1 MSKSLTQIQCPN
13 CKSGIQAAIDQ
24 LVDVGQDPSA
34 KARLLSGTFNRIS
47 CPVCGFEGQM
57 STPLVYHDP
66 NTELLLTYIP
76 VELNIPKEEQER
88 VIGQLINQAVQDLPA
103 EMRKGYLFQPQ
114 PVLTMQSLMERILE
128 SDGISREEIE
138 AQRAKMRLFEDL
150 VRTPEE
156 NLAAFIND
164 HDDEM
169 DAAFFQLASLTLQAT
184 SDPRAHEALNQWLGK
199 ALELTTY
206 GKELAAQE
214 AELRAAAESLKEAG
228 EELTREAILNL
239 LIEAPNDSRILALVN
254 LTRPALDYPFFQEFT
269 ERIDEVE
276 GDEAEKLITLRS
288 RVLEIT
294 QQIDQVQE
302 ARAAQ
307 ASSLLRSLLETENLD
322 QALQSALPLIDNLF
336 LSILESNIQAAKK
349 ADDDQVTLTKLE
361 TIYERI
367 QQWIKKSLP
376 PGLLLAQEIL
386 EIQDEDQAIA
396 LLTEFSQKID
406 EQFLGSL
413 IAAAER
419 FEEDEAE
426 EDAQRVRKLYREAIR
441 LSMREK
447 MKAENSSA

>member
-1 MSKSLTQIQCPN
+1 
-13 CKSGIQAAIDQ
+13 
-24 LVDVGQDPSA
+24 
-34 KARLLSGTFNRIS
+34 
-47 CPVCGFEGQM
+47 
-57 STPLVYHDP
+57 
-66 NTELLLTYIP
+66 
-76 VELNIPKEEQER
+76 
-88 VIGQLINQAVQDLPA
+88 
-103 EMRKGYLFQPQ
+103 
-114 PVLTMQSLMERILE
+114 MERILE
-128 SDGISREEIE
+128 ADGISREEIE

-156 NLAAFIND
+156 NLTAFISD

-169 DAAFFQLASLTLQAT
+169 DGAFFQLAGLTLQAT
-184 SDPRAHEALNQWLGK
+184 SDPEAHEALNQRLGK

-228 EELTREAILNL
+228 EELNREAILDL
-239 LIEAPNDSRILALVN
+239 IIEAPNDRRILALVN

-269 ERIDEVE
+269 ERIDSAK
-276 GDEAEKLITLRS
+276 GDEADRLIAVRS

-307 ASSLLRSLLETENLD
+307 ATSLLRSLLETENLD
-322 QALQSALPLIDNLF
+322 QALQTALPLIDNLF
-336 LSILESNIQAAKK
+336 LSILESNIQAAKE
-349 ADDDQVTLTKLE
+349 ADDKALLAKLE
-361 TIYERI
+361 TIHERI
-367 QQWIKKSLP
+367 QQWIKNSLP

-386 EIQDEDQAIA
+386 EIQDEDQAIT
-396 LLTEFSQKID
+396 LLAESSQKID

-419 FEEDEAE
+419 FEQDGAE
-426 EDAQRVRKLYREAIR
+426 EDAQRVRKLYREAVS

-447 MKAENSSA
+447 MKAENSEQ

>member
-1 MSKSLTQIQCPN
+1 MSQSLAHIQCPN
-13 CKSGIQAAIDQ
+13 CKSGIQAAIEQ
-24 LVDVGQDPSA
+24 LVDVGHDPSA
-34 KARLLSGTFNRIS
+34 KSRLLSGTFNRIS

-66 NTELLLTYIP
+66 NNELLLTYIP

-103 EMRKGYLFQPQ
+103 ESRKGYLFQPQ

-128 SDGISREEIE
+128 ADGISREEIE

-150 VRTPEE
+150 VRIPEE
-156 NLAAFIND
+156 NLPAFIND
-164 HDDEM
+164 HDGEM

-184 SDPRAHEALNQWLGK
+184 NDRRAHEALNQRLGT

-228 EELTREAILNL
+228 EELDRKAILEL
-239 LIEAPNDSRILALVN
+239 LVEAPNDRRILALVN
-254 LTRPALDYPFFQEFT
+254 LTRPALDYSFFQELT
-269 ERIDEVE
+269 ERIDSAE
-276 GDEAEKLITLRS
+276 GDEAERLIALRS
-288 RVLEIT
+288 RILEIT

-307 ASSLLRSLLETENLD
+307 ATSLLRSLLVTENLD
-322 QALQSALPLIDNLF
+322 QALQTALPLIDNLF
-336 LSILESNIQAAKK
+336 LSILEANIQAAKE
-349 ADDDQVTLTKLE
+349 ADDQATLTKLK
-361 TIYERI
+361 TIHENI
-367 QQWIKKSLP
+367 EQWIKDSIP

-396 LLTEFSQKID
+396 LLDESAQKID
-406 EQFLGSL
+406 EQLLGSL

-419 FEEDEAE
+419 FEDDEAE
-426 EDAQRVRKLYREAIR
+426 EDAQRVRKLYRQAIR

-447 MKAENSSA
+447 MKAENSKQ

>member
-13 CKSGIQAAIDQ
+13 CKSGIQAAIEQ
-24 LVDVGQDPSA
+24 LVDVGQNPSV

-66 NTELLLTYIP
+66 NNELLLTYIP

-88 VIGQLINQAVQDLPA
+88 VIGRLINQAVQDLPA

-138 AQRAKMRLFEDL
+138 AQRNKMRLFEDL

-184 SDPRAHEALNQWLGK
+184 SDPRAHEALNQCLGK

-254 LTRPALDYPFFQEFT
+254 LTRPALDYPFFQELT
-269 ERIDEVE
+269 ERIDAAEGVEV
-276 GDEAEKLITLRS
+276 EKLITLRS

-307 ASSLLRSLLETENLD
+307 ATSLLRSLLETENLD
-322 QALQSALPLIDNLF
+322 QALQTALPLIDNLF
-336 LSILESNIQAAKK
+336 LSILESNMQAAKK
-349 ADDDQVTLTKLE
+349 ADDQETLTKLE
-361 TIYERI
+361 TIHERI

-396 LLTEFSQKID
+396 LLTESSQKID

-419 FEEDEAE
+419 FEEGEAE

-447 MKAENSSA
+447 MKAENSEQ

>member
-1 MSKSLTQIQCPN
+1 MEKSLTHIQCPN
-13 CKSGIQAAIDQ
+13 CRSGIQAALEQ
-24 LVDVGQDPSA
+24 LVDVGQDPTA
-34 KARLLSGTFNRIS
+34 KARLLSGTFNRVS

-66 NTELLLTYIP
+66 NNELLLTYIP
-76 VELNIPKEEQER
+76 VELNIPKDEQER

-128 SDGISREEIE
+128 SDGISREDIE

-156 NLAAFIND
+156 NLTSFIND

-169 DAAFFQLASLTLQAT
+169 DGAFFQLASLTLQAT
-184 SDPRAHEALNQWLGK
+184 SDPRAHEALNQRLGK

-206 GKELAAQE
+206 GKELASQE
-214 AELRAAAESLKEAG
+214 AELRAAAESLKDAG

-239 LIEAPNDSRILALVN
+239 FIEAPNDRRILALVN
-254 LTRPALDYPFFQEFT
+254 LTRPALDYQFFQELT
-269 ERIDEVE
+269 DRIDAVE
-276 GDEAEKLITLRS
+276 GDETERLIALRT
-288 RVLEIT
+288 RVLEII

-307 ASSLLRSLLETENLD
+307 ATSLLRSLLETENLD

-336 LSILESNIQAAKK
+336 LSILESNMQAAKE
-349 ADDDQVTLTKLE
+349 ADDQELLTKLE
-361 TIYERI
+361 AIHERI
-367 QQWIKKSLP
+367 QQWIKQSLP

-386 EIQDEDQAIA
+386 EIEDEDQAITFLA
-396 LLTEFSQKID
+396 ESSQKID
-406 EQFLGSL
+406 EDFLGSL

-419 FEEDEAE
+419 FEENEAE
-426 EDAQRVRKLYREAIR
+426 EDAQKVRKLYREAVR
-441 LSMREK
+441 LSMMDK
-447 MKAENSSA
+447 MKAENSSD

>member
-1 MSKSLTQIQCPN
+1 MEKSLTHIQCPN
-13 CKSGIQAAIDQ
+13 CKSGIQAAIEQ

-47 CPVCGFEGQM
+47 CPVCCFEGQM

-66 NTELLLTYIP
+66 NNELLLTYIP
-76 VELNIPKEEQER
+76 VELNIPKDEQER
-88 VIGQLINQAVQDLPA
+88 VIGQLINHVVQNLPT

-150 VRTPEE
+150 VRTPED
-156 NLAAFIND
+156 NLAAFIKD

-169 DAAFFQLASLTLQAT
+169 DGAFFQLASLTLQAT
-184 SDPRAHEALNQWLGK
+184 RDPRAHEALNQRLGK

-206 GKELAAQE
+206 GEELAAQE
-214 AELRAAAESLKEAG
+214 AELQAAAESLKEAG
-228 EELTREAILNL
+228 DELTREAILNL
-239 LIEAPNDSRILALVN
+239 LIEAPNERRILALVN
-254 LTRPALDYPFFQEFT
+254 LTRPALDYQFFQELT
-269 ERIDEVE
+269 ERIDATE
-276 GDEAEKLITLRS
+276 GDEAERLIALRTQ
-288 RVLEIT
+288 VLEII

-307 ASSLLRSLLETENLD
+307 ATSLLRSLLETENLD
-322 QALQSALPLIDNLF
+322 QALQTTLPMIDNLF
-336 LSILESNIQAAKK
+336 LSILESNMRAAKE
-349 ADDDQVTLTKLE
+349 AEDQALLTKLE
-361 TIYERI
+361 TIHERI
-367 QQWIKKSLP
+367 QQWIKQSLP
-376 PGLLLAQEIL
+376 PGLQLAQEIL
-386 EIQDEDQAIA
+386 EIQDEDQAITFLA
-396 LLTEFSQKID
+396 KSSQKID
-406 EQFLGSL
+406 EEFLGSL

-447 MKAENSSA
+447 MKAENSEQ

>member
-1 MSKSLTQIQCPN
+1 MAQSLTHIQCPN
-13 CKSGIQAAIDQ
+13 CKSGIQAALEQ

-34 KARLLSGTFNRIS
+34 KSRLLSGTFNRIS

-66 NTELLLTYIP
+66 NNELLLTYIP
-76 VELNIPKEEQER
+76 VELNIPKDEQER

-128 SDGISREEIE
+128 ADGISREDIE

-156 NLAAFIND
+156 HLTAFIKD

-184 SDPRAHEALNQWLGK
+184 SDPKAYEALNQRLGV
-199 ALELTTY
+199 ALEHTSY
-206 GKELAAQE
+206 GKELADQE

-228 EELTREAILNL
+228 EELDRKGILDL
-239 LIEAPNDSRILALVN
+239 LIQAPNDRRIMALVN
-254 LTRPALDYPFFQEFT
+254 LTRPALDYSFFQELT
-269 ERIDEVE
+269 SRIDAAE
-276 GDEAEKLITLRS
+276 GDEAERLIELRS
-288 RVLEIT
+288 QILEIT

-307 ASSLLRSLLETENLD
+307 ATSLLKSLLETENLD
-322 QALQSALPLIDNLF
+322 QALQTALPLIDNLF
-336 LSILESNIQAAKK
+336 LTILEANIQAAKE
-349 ADDDQVTLTKLE
+349 ADDQEMLTKLE
-361 TIYERI
+361 AIHERI
-367 QQWIKKSLP
+367 QQWIKDSLP

-386 EIQDEDQAIA
+386 EIQDEDQAVA
-396 LLTEFSQKID
+396 LLTEDPAKID
-406 EQFLGSL
+406 DQFLSSL

-419 FEEDEAE
+419 FDEEEAE
-426 EDAQRVRKLYREAIR
+426 EDAQRVRKLYREAVK

-447 MKAENSSA
+447 MKAENPEG

>member
-1 MSKSLTQIQCPN
+1 MEKSLTHIQCPN
-13 CKSGIQAAIDQ
+13 CKSGVQAAIEQ
-24 LVDVGQDPSA
+24 LVDVGQDPTA

-47 CPVCGFEGQM
+47 CPVCGFEGQL

-66 NTELLLTYIP
+66 NNELLITYIP
-76 VELNIPKEEQER
+76 VELNIPKDEQER
-88 VIGQLINQAVQDLPA
+88 VIGQLINQAVQDLPT

-150 VRTPEE
+150 VRAPEE
-156 NLAAFIND
+156 NLAAFIKD

-169 DAAFFQLASLTLQAT
+169 DGAFFQLASLTLQAT
-184 SDPRAHEALNQWLGK
+184 SDPRAHEALNLRLGK
-199 ALELTTY
+199 VLELTTY

-239 LIEAPNDSRILALVN
+239 LIEAPNDRRILALVN
-254 LTRPALDYPFFQEFT
+254 LTRPALDYQFFQELT
-269 ERIDEVE
+269 ERIDSAE
-276 GDEAEKLITLRS
+276 GDEAESLLGLRT
-288 RVLEIT
+288 RILEII

-307 ASSLLRSLLETENLD
+307 ATSLLRSLLETENLD
-322 QALQSALPLIDNLF
+322 QALQTALPLIDNLF
-336 LSILESNIQAAKK
+336 LSILESNMAAAKE
-349 ADDDQVTLTKLE
+349 ADDQVMLTKLE
-361 TIYERI
+361 TIHQRI
-367 QQWIKKSLP
+367 QQWIKQSLP

-386 EIQDEDQAIA
+386 EIEGEDQAVA
-396 LLTEFSQKID
+396 FLAESSQKID
-406 EQFLGSL
+406 EDFLGSL
-413 IAAAER
+413 MAAAER
-419 FEEDEAE
+419 FEEDGAE
-426 EDAQRVRKLYREAIR
+426 EDAQRVRKLYREAVR

-447 MKAENSSA
+447 MKAEKSEE

>member
-1 MSKSLTQIQCPN
+1 
-13 CKSGIQAAIDQ
+13 
-24 LVDVGQDPSA
+24 
-34 KARLLSGTFNRIS
+34 
-47 CPVCGFEGQM
+47 M

-66 NTELLLTYIP
+66 DNELLLTYIP

-88 VIGQLINQAVQDLPA
+88 VIGHLINQAVKDLPT

-128 SDGISREEIE
+128 ADGISREEIE

-156 NLAAFIND
+156 NLTAFISD

-169 DAAFFQLASLTLQAT
+169 DGAFFQLAGLTLQAT
-184 SDPRAHEALNQWLGK
+184 SDPEAHEALNQRLGK

-228 EELTREAILNL
+228 EELNREAILDL
-239 LIEAPNDSRILALVN
+239 IIEAPNDRRILALVN

-269 ERIDEVE
+269 ERIDSAK
-276 GDEAEKLITLRS
+276 GDEADRLIAVRS

-307 ASSLLRSLLETENLD
+307 ATSLLRSLLETENLD
-322 QALQSALPLIDNLF
+322 QALQTALPLIDNLF
-336 LSILESNIQAAKK
+336 LSILESNIQAAKE
-349 ADDDQVTLTKLE
+349 ADDKALLAKLE
-361 TIYERI
+361 TIHERI
-367 QQWIKKSLP
+367 QQWIKNSLP

-386 EIQDEDQAIA
+386 EIQDEDQAIT
-396 LLTEFSQKID
+396 LLAESSQKID

-419 FEEDEAE
+419 FEQDGAE
-426 EDAQRVRKLYREAIR
+426 EDAQRVRKLYREAVS

-447 MKAENSSA
+447 MKAENSEQ